1 MSNPHTKDA
10 AILKIREG
18 RYCER
23 TLRPGG
29 VSFTYN
35 NPAARISL
43 RSKLDTN
50 KKRRVETRRFLLS
63 NPHTK
68 DAKDSYIFISE
79 KLALKQNSLKAFH
92 EKHTTVLTTRD
103 QISSA
108 DRIIIV
114 SAMILIR
121 GISLASSLSSVK
133 G

>member
-1 MSNPHTKDA
+1 MS
-10 AILKIREG
+10 
-18 RYCER
+18 
-23 TLRPGG
+23 
-29 VSFTYN
+29 VF
-35 NPAARISL
+35 
-43 RSKLDTN
+43 
-50 KKRRVETRRFLLS
+50 VMS